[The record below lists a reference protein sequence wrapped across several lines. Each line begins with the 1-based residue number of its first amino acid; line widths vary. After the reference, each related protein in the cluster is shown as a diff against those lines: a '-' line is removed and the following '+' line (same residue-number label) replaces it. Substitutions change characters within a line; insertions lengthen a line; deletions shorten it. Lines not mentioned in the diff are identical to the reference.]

1 MVLMILSSTGAKAKV
16 SSMAKLFGKY
26 KFTATVEVTEAGK
39 AFQEYFAAESEVII
53 TKDAANIYDAQIT
66 GFAGAKGSEAMK
78 VNAFSKEKQMFKVN
92 SPSGNNYGVFGNGI
106 YYSEADGKYPFGE
119 ELGALYFTI
128 SEDAQTITVPDFTLV
143 GNCNFDNSTCDVLAK
158 FTNVKLTL
166 LESEKID
173 IADITGEWKVTAGSG
188 TYDTKEGSPL
198 PTSYTLAL
206 AQNGNATTYKAT
218 FTVEGIAPFTLDA
231 TFDGNKL
238 EIPYD
243 GNLVDEAK
251 GYRLVSMY
259 SGVSGNISFNYTSES
274 SMTMGN
280 SLVIGTISQK
290 EVEGEKKDVIDY
302 VQWWQ
307 NGSAKKQSDAPAFSW
322 AGTYTA
328 KTANYMDLTGGAD
341 VLPTEGETVITYY
354 EAIDTY
360 YITKLFGFD
369 VGNMNQGGMKLTLS
383 ADNPK
388 EAEVSLSSSPYG
400 AIYIKSSDDMQT
412 WYKLTDVNGQATS
425 LKLTANEDGTLSLG
439 EFFVT
444 KGERGNENTLV
455 CGYQSNTLSVAA
467 EEPETPS
474 WTGTYT
480 ITADVTAYDGNEYPA
495 TFEMV
500 IDPETEYGQFITSF
514 ITADVKNANYGGIKI
529 APDTEDA
536 NKFTFASDK
545 FVKTVEPGAIYW
557 KMKDMNGS
565 NSDLTCTRNEDGSY
579 SISSF
584 SLFILTYDNADEKC
598 VALYENVKATKTSEV
613 SVESAQAAPSIK
625 IAINGG
631 VITLSEKTS
640 VLVTDMSGRT
650 LFSGN
655 TQTISGLQPGAVII
669 RTAAGAVKGLIK

>member
-1 MVLMILSSTGAKAKV
+1 MRKLYALSIILSMMILCSTGAKAKV
-16 SSMAKLFGKY
+16 SSMADLFGKY
-26 KFTATVEVTEAGK
+26 KFTATVEVTAAGK
-39 AFQEYFAAESEVII
+39 AYEANILKEGEVII

-66 GFAGAKGSEAMK
+66 GFAVNNATEAMK
-78 VNAFSKEKQMFKVN
+78 VNSINTETCKFQVKN
-92 SPSGNNYGVFGNGI
+92 PSGNNYGAMGGL
-106 YYSEADGKYPFGE
+106 YYSDINGTYPFGE
-119 ELGALYFTI
+119 TQIESLVFVYDPETKAMTCN
-128 SEDAQTITVPDFTLV
+128 DFSLV
-143 GNCNFDNSTCDVLAK
+143 GNCDYSASTCEIIAK

-206 AQNGNATTYKAT
+206 AQYGDANTYKAT

-280 SLVIGTISQK
+280 SLVIGTVSQK

-302 VQWWQ
+302 VQWWM

-328 KTANYMDLTGGAD
+328 KTANYMDLTDGAD

-369 VGNMNQGGMKLTLS
+369 VGSMNNGGMKLTLS

-425 LKLTANEDGTLSLG
+425 LKLIANEDGTLTLG
-439 EFFVT
+439 DFFVA
-444 KGERGNENTLV
+444 KGEYGNENTYV
-455 CGYQSNTLSVAA
+455 CGYQSNTLTPAT
-467 EEPETPS
+467 EEPVVQT
-474 WTGTYT
+474 WDGTYEA
-480 ITADVTAYDGNEYPA
+480 TATVTKYVEGDYPT
-495 TFEMV
+495 TFPIV
-500 IDPETEYGQFITSF
+500 IDPEGDYGQFITTF
-514 ITADVKNANYGGIKI
+514 ITEDAKAANYGGIRLTPS
-529 APDTEDA
+529 ADDA
-536 NKFTFASDK
+536 DKAEMATDK
-545 FVKTVEPGAIYW
+545 FVKIVEPGVKYW
-557 KMKDMNGS
+557 KIYDMNGS
-565 NSDLTCTRNEDGSY
+565 TSPLSLTRNADGTV
-579 SISSF
+579 SISTF
-584 SLFILTYDNADEKC
+584 SLFEISFDAEWNEVKKC
-598 VALYENVKATKTSEV
+598 LAMYENVVANKSASGIENVNVSDDNGSDVRYFDLSGRALKSAGNGRLVIVKT
-613 SVESAQAAPSIK
+613 AK
-625 IAINGG
+625 G
-631 VITLSEKTS
+631 VKK
-640 VLVTDMSGRT
+640 VLV
-650 LFSGN
+650 
-655 TQTISGLQPGAVII
+655 
-669 RTAAGAVKGLIK
+669 K

>member
-1 MVLMILSSTGAKAKV
+1 MRKLYALSIILSMMILCSTGAKAKV
-16 SSMAKLFGKY
+16 SSMADLFGKY
-26 KFTATVEVTEAGK
+26 KFTATVEVTGAGK
-39 AFQEYFAAESEVII
+39 AYEANILKEGEVII

-66 GFAGAKGSEAMK
+66 GFAVNNATEAMK
-78 VNAFSKEKQMFKVN
+78 VNSINTETCKFQVKN
-92 SPSGNNYGVFGNGI
+92 PSGNSYGAMGGL
-106 YYSEADGKYPFGE
+106 YYSDINGTYPFGE
-119 ELGALYFTI
+119 TQIESLVFVYDPETKAMTCN
-128 SEDAQTITVPDFTLV
+128 DFSLV
-143 GNCNFDNSTCDVLAK
+143 GNCDYSASTCEIIAK

-206 AQNGNATTYKAT
+206 AQYGDANTYKAT

-328 KTANYMDLTGGAD
+328 KSANYMDLTGGAD

-354 EAIDTY
+354 ESIDTY
-360 YITKLFGFD
+360 YITKLFGFE

-400 AIYIKSSDDMQT
+400 AIYIKSSDDMKT

-425 LKLTANEDGTLSLG
+425 LKLTANEDGTLTLG
-439 EFFVT
+439 DFFVA
-444 KGERGNENTLV
+444 KGEYGKENTYV
-455 CGYQSNTLSVAA
+455 CGYQSNTL
-467 EEPETPS
+467 TPATEKPVVQT
-474 WTGTYT
+474 WDGTYEA
-480 ITADVTAYDGNEYPA
+480 TATVTKYVEGDYPT
-495 TFEMV
+495 TFPIV
-500 IDPETEYGQFITSF
+500 IAPEGDYGQFITTF
-514 ITADVKNANYGGIKI
+514 ITEDAYGANYGGIRLTPS
-529 APDTEDA
+529 ADDA
-536 NKFTFASDK
+536 DKAEMATDK
-545 FVKTVEPGAIYW
+545 FVKTVEPGVKYW
-557 KMKDMNGS
+557 KIYDMNGS
-565 NSDLTCTRNEDGSY
+565 TSPLSLTRNADGTV
-579 SISSF
+579 SISTF
-584 SLFILTYDNADEKC
+584 SLFEISFDAEWNEVKKC
-598 VALYENVKATKTSEV
+598 LALYENVVAKKSASGIENVNVSDDNGSDVRYFDLSGRALKSAGNGRLVIVKT
-613 SVESAQAAPSIK
+613 AK
-625 IAINGG
+625 G
-631 VITLSEKTS
+631 VKK
-640 VLVTDMSGRT
+640 VLV
-650 LFSGN
+650 
-655 TQTISGLQPGAVII
+655 
-669 RTAAGAVKGLIK
+669 K